1 MFFGIRC
8 LVFVVAIFIYL
19 PSGFT
24 TECKHL
30 KKEAGIDCLL
40 IELQS
45 DDVFTRREAAE
56 TLHARKQMQ
65 VDRALPVLIRAADD
79 PDVQVRRIVFQ
90 VLRRYGK
97 KASVAKA
104 SIRKA
109 RHDPDRLVQIY
120 AEEALEAVTA
130 VYWDEGKIYRAQR
143 TIERRKLEQEIRDYD
158 IAIKYIASGCP
169 TRYTSTYLKTLAR
182 HGKKAM
188 EALPSVIR
196 LFNECT
202 DDISTR
208 AQAIRTIAAIAPI
221 ETATPYLF
229 KGLEDKKGRVRE
241 ASVQTLAIVG
251 QTLSGTVPALL
262 AALEDQDP
270 DVIIAAIDV
279 LCHMHVSQST
289 GAIQNIMNHYENKIR
304 FKQKKVRKAAKKCLE
319 N

>member
-19 PSGFT
+19 PSGFAT
-24 TECKHL
+24 DCNHL
-30 KKEAGIDCLL
+30 KKKAGIDCLL

-45 DDVFTRREAAE
+45 DDVSTRRKAAE
-56 TLHARKQMQ
+56 TFCARKQMQ

-79 PDVQVRRIVFQ
+79 PDVQVRRIVLK

-104 SIRKA
+104 SLHKA
-109 RHDPDRLVQIY
+109 KHDPDRLVQIY

-130 VYWDEGKIYRAQR
+130 VYSDEHKIHRAQR
-143 TIERRKLEQEIRDYD
+143 SVERRKLEQEIRDYD

-169 TRYTSTYLKTLAR
+169 TRYTLTYLKTLER
-182 HGKKAM
+182 HGGKAM

-202 DDISTR
+202 DDINTR

-221 ETATPYLF
+221 DTATPYLF

-241 ASVQTLAIVG
+241 ASVQTLAIAG

-262 AALEDQDP
+262 AALEDKDP
-270 DVIIAAIDV
+270 DVIIAAVDA
-279 LCHMHVSQST
+279 LCHMHVSQAT
-289 GAIQNIMNHYENKIR
+289 VTMQNIMSHYENKNR